1 MLEKLNENAS
11 LSELITTFGDVKNEL
26 QIGKNNIASTL
37 GNPFVG
43 TDKLNLTKTKIETL
57 KNSFAAN
64 LTNKNVSANKTESMQ
79 NLIDKVSS
87 IKNIIKI
94 AKSENN
100 YVSMGSSY
108 VLPYGQTE
116 DSVKRVSL
124 EINSLSFRP
133 NLVFMTTK
141 DNYSNY
147 TTIAFDSTM
156 NVMPN
161 LILCIS
167 EEYRPSIRQYI
178 GRFQNRIFDTD
189 TYSNSVSAGF
199 FTNGFRTPIYLK
211 DTGIYAAVSWFAIKY
226 E

>member
-1 MLEKLNENAS
+1 MIEKLNENAS
-11 LSELITTFGDVKNEL
+11 LSELITAFEQVKNEL
-26 QIGKNNIASTL
+26 QIGKNNMADTL
-37 GNPFVG
+37 GSPFIR
-43 TDKLNLTKTKIETL
+43 TDKLGTTKTKIETL
-57 KNSFAAN
+57 KNTFATN

-79 NLIDKVSS
+79 SLIDKVSS
-87 IKNIIKI
+87 IKNIIKT

-100 YVSMGSSY
+100 YISMGSSY

-116 DSVKRVSL
+116 DSVRRVSL

-141 DNYSNY
+141 DSYSNY

-156 NVMPN
+156 NLMPN
-161 LILCIS
+161 LILCID
-167 EEYRPSIRQYI
+167 EQYRPSIRQNI
-178 GRFQNRIFDTD
+178 GRFQNHIFDTD
-189 TYSNSVSAGF
+189 TYSNSTSAGF
-199 FTNGFRTPIYLK
+199 FTNGFRTPIYLS